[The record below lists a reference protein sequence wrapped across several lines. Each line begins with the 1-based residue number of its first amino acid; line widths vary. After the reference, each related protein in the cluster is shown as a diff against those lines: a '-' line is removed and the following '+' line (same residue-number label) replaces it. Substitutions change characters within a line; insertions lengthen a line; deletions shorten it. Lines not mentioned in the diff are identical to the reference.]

1 LQVVSDQRVN
11 PTYARDLAEAAI
23 ALAATDMSGVVHV
36 VAAGCCGWD
45 EFARAALAVCGI
57 EAEVK
62 SVTAAEGSAP
72 ARRPLNGCLGSMR
85 TKALRPWREGVAAWA
100 ANRNNP

>member
-1 LQVVSDQRVN
+1 VVSDQRVN

-23 ALAATDMSGVVHV
+23 ALAGADVSGVVHV

-45 EFARAALAVCGI
+45 ELARATLAECGI

-62 SVTAAEGSAP
+62 SVSTAEGAAA
-72 ARRPLNGCLGSMR
+72 ARRPLNGCLGSVR
-85 TKALRPWREGVAAWA
+85 TNALRPWREGIAAWA
-100 ANRNNP
+100 ANRDSL